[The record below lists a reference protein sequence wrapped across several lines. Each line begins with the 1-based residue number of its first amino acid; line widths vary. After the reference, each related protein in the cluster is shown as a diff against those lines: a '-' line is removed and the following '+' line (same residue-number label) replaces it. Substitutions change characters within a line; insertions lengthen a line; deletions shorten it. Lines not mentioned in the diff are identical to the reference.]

1 MGFVKEF
8 TTFLYQ
14 NGIIKFGD
22 FTLAS
27 GKKSSYYVD
36 LRLVPS
42 YPHKFREMVKY
53 LESEIAQNIGL
64 EKFDSIV
71 SVPTGGLVIA
81 SALAIET
88 VKPLIYVRSK
98 PKDYGTSKLVEGKIH
113 DGMNV
118 IMIDDVA
125 TTGGSVVNAIKSLKE
140 MNISIKDAYV
150 IVNRMEG
157 AKEALAELGVKM
169 HSLLDILQITKILYE
184 QNIIDKDILEKVEK
198 QINKWVLAAQTNAF
212 QSSFRYNS
220 DSSLQPLNFDS
231 AYFKTNWK

>member
-1 MGFVKEF
+1 MDFVKEF
-8 TTFLYQ
+8 TTFLFK
-14 NGIIKFGD
+14 NDIIKFGD

-42 YPHKFREMVKY
+42 YPHEFRKMVKY
-53 LESEIAQNIGL
+53 LENEIIQDIGL
-64 EKFDSIV
+64 DKFDSIV

-98 PKDYGTSKLVEGKIH
+98 PKDYGTSKSVEGKIN
-113 DGMNV
+113 DGMKV
-118 IMIDDVA
+118 VMIDDVA

-140 MNISIKDAYV
+140 VNVIIKDAYV

-157 AKEALAELGVKM
+157 ANEALSELGVQM
-169 HSLLDILQITKILYE
+169 HSVLDILQITKILYE
-184 QNIIDKDILEKVEK
+184 QNLIQQDILEKVKK
-198 QINKWVLAAQTNAF
+198 QIN
-212 QSSFRYNS
+212 
-220 DSSLQPLNFDS
+220 
-231 AYFKTNWK
+231 

>member
-1 MGFVKEF
+1 MEFVKEF
-8 TTFLYQ
+8 ATFLHQ
-14 NGIIKFGD
+14 KGIIKFGD

-42 YPHKFREMVKY
+42 YPHQFRIMIKH
-53 LESEIAQNIGL
+53 LQNNIAENIGL
-64 EKFDSIV
+64 NSFDSLV

-98 PKDYGTSKLVEGKIH
+98 PKDYGTSKSVEGKIH
-113 DGMNV
+113 EGMKV
-118 IMIDDVA
+118 VMIDDVA

-140 MNISIKDAYV
+140 ANIAIEDAYV

-157 AKEALAELGVKM
+157 ADEALKELGVRL
-169 HSLLDILQITKILYE
+169 HSITNIIQITESLHE
-184 QNIIDKDILEKVEK
+184 QKLVDDNILEKVK
-198 QINKWVLAAQTNAF
+198 NQISK
-212 QSSFRYNS
+212 
-220 DSSLQPLNFDS
+220 
-231 AYFKTNWK
+231 

>member
-1 MGFVKEF
+1 MEFVKEF
-8 TTFLYQ
+8 ATFLHQ
-14 NGIIKFGD
+14 KGIIKFGD

-42 YPHKFREMVKY
+42 YPHQFRTMVKY
-53 LESEIAQNIGL
+53 LQNNIIDSIGL
-64 EKFDSIV
+64 SSFDSLV

-98 PKDYGTSKLVEGKIH
+98 PKDYGTSKSVEGQIH
-113 DGMNV
+113 EGMKV
-118 IMIDDVA
+118 VMIDDVA

-140 MNISIKDAYV
+140 ANIVVEDAYV

-157 AKEALAELGVKM
+157 ADEALKKLGVKL
-169 HSLLDILQITKILYE
+169 HSITNVMQITQALHE
-184 QNIIDKDILEKVEK
+184 QKLVDEGILEKVRN
-198 QINKWVLAAQTNAF
+198 QITK
-212 QSSFRYNS
+212 
-220 DSSLQPLNFDS
+220 
-231 AYFKTNWK
+231 

>member
-1 MGFVKEF
+1 MEFVKEF
-8 TTFLYQ
+8 ATFLYKKE
-14 NGIIKFGD
+14 IIKFGD

-42 YPHKFREMVKY
+42 YPIEFRKMVKY
-53 LESEIAQNIGL
+53 LESEIVQDIGL
-64 EKFDSIV
+64 DNFDSIV

-98 PKDYGTSKLVEGKIH
+98 PKDYGTSKSVEGEIH

-118 IMIDDVA
+118 VMIDDVA

-140 MNISIKDAYV
+140 VNISIKDAYV

-157 AKEALAELGVKM
+157 ADKTLLELDVRM
-169 HSLLDILQITKILYE
+169 HSVLNILQITEALYE
-184 QNIIDKDILEKVEK
+184 QNLVDKNILEKVK
-198 QINKWVLAAQTNAF
+198 NQI
-212 QSSFRYNS
+212 SE
-220 DSSLQPLNFDS
+220 
-231 AYFKTNWK
+231 

>member
-1 MGFVKEF
+1 MEFVKEF
-8 TTFLYQ
+8 ATFLHQ
-14 NGIIKFGD
+14 KGIIKFGD

-42 YPHKFREMVKY
+42 YPHEFRNMVKY
-53 LESEIAQNIGL
+53 LENRIADEIGL

-98 PKDYGTSKLVEGKIH
+98 PKDYGTSKSVEGKIN
-113 DGMNV
+113 DGMKV
-118 IMIDDVA
+118 VMIDDVA

-140 MNISIKDAYV
+140 VNISVKDAYV

-157 AKEALAELGVKM
+157 ADKALSELGVKM
-169 HSLLDILQITKILYE
+169 HSVLDILQITQELYE
-184 QNIIDKDILEKVEK
+184 QKIVEQDVLEKVKK
-198 QINKWVLAAQTNAF
+198 QISK
-212 QSSFRYNS
+212 
-220 DSSLQPLNFDS
+220 
-231 AYFKTNWK
+231 

>member
-1 MGFVKEF
+1 MIHNTNQNKSSVVNFGMEFVKEF
-8 TTFLYQ
+8 ATFLHK

-42 YPHKFREMVKY
+42 YPIEFRKMVKY
-53 LESEIAQNIGL
+53 LEKKISEDVGL
-64 EKFDSIV
+64 DNFDSIV

-98 PKDYGTSKLVEGKIH
+98 PKDYGTSKSVEGKIH
-113 DGMNV
+113 DGMKV
-118 IMIDDVA
+118 VMIDDVA
-125 TTGGSVVNAIKSLKE
+125 TTGGSVVNALKSLNE
-140 MNISIKDAYV
+140 VNIKVNDAYV

-157 AKEALAELGVKM
+157 ADKAMEELGVKM
-169 HSLLDILQITKILYE
+169 HSVIDILQITEALVEQKLIDETILDKI
-184 QNIIDKDILEKVEK
+184 KT
-198 QINKWVLAAQTNAF
+198 QIGQ
-212 QSSFRYNS
+212 
-220 DSSLQPLNFDS
+220 
-231 AYFKTNWK
+231 